1 MHSLAQFLHPCKHFL
16 YQPRLHIIGSMPC
29 ADLCK
34 HGQSWQLHLHGG
46 NCLEDLWAQTD
57 QNIAKIIQTHP
68 DPGKSEKEMKK
79 QRNCR
84 SDASPVASPRPAP
97 SWSG

>member
-1 MHSLAQFLHPCKHFL
+1 MAKVGNFICMAATALKIFGLKL
-16 YQPRLHIIGSMPC
+16 TKTLRKYQ
-29 ADLCK
+29 
-34 HGQSWQLHLHGG
+34 
-46 NCLEDLWAQTD
+46 
-57 QNIAKIIQTHP
+57 IIQTHP